1 MEKKNV
7 QVQMMDQTLNKIE
20 ELREVFHTSS
30 RSDVVK
36 LSVDVAEV
44 IAKAL
49 AEKSSVIIKDK
60 NGNETKIV
68 IPGVG

>member
-20 ELREVFHTSS
+20 ELRGVFHTSS